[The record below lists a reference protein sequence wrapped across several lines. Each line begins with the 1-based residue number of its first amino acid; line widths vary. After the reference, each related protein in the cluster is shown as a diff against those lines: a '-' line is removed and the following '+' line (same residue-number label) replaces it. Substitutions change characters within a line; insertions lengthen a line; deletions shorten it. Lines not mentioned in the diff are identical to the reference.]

1 MKIKALFVSAILI
14 FILLPCPVNA
24 KPSLTLSLDRN
35 EADISDSIKMVVK
48 ISGSHGS
55 HSTPVIPGLEGF
67 NVTRGGTTK
76 RIGIINGRVDSGVEY
91 TYFIQPEKTGTFQIG
106 PAEVNVKGD
115 TIKSNIEKL
124 KIIERTA
131 PNSIDRGYL
140 FLTAD
145 LSSQKAYVEGQIIY
159 TLRLYCQA
167 RVSDISL
174 DLPEIEHIAF
184 KQLGKPVESSS
195 NYGGKAYQVLD
206 IRYLLITSKEGNY
219 DIPPSMMHLKVYQ
232 PRRRS
237 SRGLSNDPFFSNP
250 FFSTATPVTLT
261 SESLTLNLASLPE
274 GGRPADFSG
283 LVGNF
288 KMNATLSPSEIKAGD
303 SATLTV
309 SLIGRG
315 NVNRFPELKCPELI
329 NCKVYADQPVLKVEP
344 CSNGLSGI
352 KTIKWAIVPE
362 KKGRY
367 RIPPLSVSFFDP
379 EDDKYRTVKT
389 PILKLNVLP
398 GKEKL
403 IVSEAG
409 REKQKINE
417 GPVKKEIQELG
428 HDIFP
433 VHTSMK
439 VLREPFGRSR
449 GLLFFLIVF
458 LSPPLIVAI
467 TFFALQHRK
476 NSVQSL
482 AAIISKKAARNFIR
496 QIRRESKISA
506 NDLTL
511 AIVNYINDRFC
522 LSHGSLTSD
531 EAAEILRAGGADID
545 TARSLQSVLKL
556 LEDAVYTG
564 RGQEPCDIGADIPK
578 LIRQIEREIR

>member
-1 MKIKALFVSAILI
+1 MKIRTLFVSAILI
-14 FILLPCPVNA
+14 FILFPCLVNA
-24 KPSLTLSLDRN
+24 KPSITLSLDRN
-35 EADISDSIKMVVK
+35 DAGVSDSIKMVVK
-48 ISGSHGS
+48 ISGSQNS
-55 HSTPVIPGLEGF
+55 HSAPVIHGLEGF
-67 NVTRGGTTK
+67 KVTRGVTSK
-76 RIGIINGRVDSGVEY
+76 HVEIINSRKDSWIEY
-91 TYFIQPEKTGTFQIG
+91 TYFIQPEKAGTFQVG

-115 TIKSNIEKL
+115 TFKSNIEKL
-124 KIIERTA
+124 NIIERTA

-159 TLRLYCQA
+159 TLRLYYQA
-167 RVSDISL
+167 RARDISL

-184 KQLGKPVESSS
+184 KQLGKPVEYRG
-195 NYGGKAYQVLD
+195 NYGGKTYQVLE
-206 IRYLLITSKEGNY
+206 IRYLLITSKEGKY
-219 DIPPSMMHLKVYQ
+219 DMPPSRMHLKVYQ
-232 PRRRS
+232 PRSRS
-237 SRGLSNDPFFSNP
+237 Y
-250 FFSTATPVTLT
+250 FSTATPVTLT
-261 SESLTLNLASLPE
+261 SESLTLNLAALPE
-274 GGRPADFSG
+274 AGRPADFSG

-309 SLIGRG
+309 SLIGWG
-315 NVNRFPELKCPELI
+315 NVNRFPELKCPKLI

-344 CSNGLSGI
+344 LSNGMSGS
-352 KTIKWAIVPE
+352 KTMKWAIVPE
-362 KKGRY
+362 EKGLY
-367 RIPPLSVSFFDP
+367 RIPPISVSFFDP
-379 EDDKYRTVKT
+379 EDDRYQTVKT
-389 PILKLNVLP
+389 PILKLKVLP

-417 GPVKKEIQELG
+417 GPVKKEIEELG

-433 VHTSMK
+433 VHRSMK
-439 VLREPFGRSR
+439 VLREPFGGNR
-449 GLLFFLIVF
+449 GLFFFLIVF

-496 QIRRESKISA
+496 QIRRESRISA

-545 TARSLQSVLKL
+545 TARGLQSVLKL

-564 RGQEPCDIGADIPK
+564 RGQEPCDIREDIPK